1 MGCHLGGP
9 MVGLMGPPP
18 WGLMPRAGWPRSAAT
33 RAPAHA
39 AGHCRPVPLQQTLKH
54 SKEYLAQSL
63 CGLWPLLCTRAA
75 WALLACLAYRGF
87 ESQCNFHPPPPTI
100 LLGLILY
107 PLTWGIF
114 FWWDPTFSVK
124 GCSVVSCSFGVLAG
138 EMSSNPSTPPSCVLY
153 LYGLLIINN
162 VSTESQLWQKCKD
175 SDNQIGVLSVYKM
188 WKTKG
193 IKEPLNSNLSD
204 SLDHS
209 VFMVGIIYL
218 H

>member
-87 ESQCNFHPPPPTI
+87 ESQCNFHPPPPSCWAFSFTLWHGESFSGGIQHSLSRVVQLWAAVLEFLQEKWAQI
-100 LLGLILY
+100 LLLHHLASCICMVYWSLIMYLQKVNSGRNAKIQTIRLESCLY
-107 PLTWGIF
+107 TRCEKQRG
-114 FWWDPTFSVK
+114 
-124 GCSVVSCSFGVLAG
+124 
-138 EMSSNPSTPPSCVLY
+138 
-153 LYGLLIINN
+153 
-162 VSTESQLWQKCKD
+162 
-175 SDNQIGVLSVYKM
+175 
-188 WKTKG
+188 
-193 IKEPLNSNLSD
+193 
-204 SLDHS
+204 
-209 VFMVGIIYL
+209 
-218 H
+218 